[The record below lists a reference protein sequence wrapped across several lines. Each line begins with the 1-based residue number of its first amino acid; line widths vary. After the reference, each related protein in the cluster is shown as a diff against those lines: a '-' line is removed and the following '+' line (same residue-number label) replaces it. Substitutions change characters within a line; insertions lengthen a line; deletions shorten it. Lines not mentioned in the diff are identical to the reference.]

1 MDIEVLL
8 KKKKNIKSSITKL
21 QNKTEQEI
29 EKLNNVGL
37 LARKNRFLDFRT
49 ELKDILDS
57 IISICEEKDEET
69 YCTEKDEETYCTEKD
84 DILDTLEEIL
94 VAIDTQLMPSVVN
107 SDFEVKNQGS
117 SHSLVSARSAEVKL
131 PTLSLPIFSGVT
143 EEWLAFSDLFEAAV
157 SNNNDL
163 TGAQKLQYLKGSLKS
178 DALKIIN
185 SLSITNDNFEIAWK
199 LLRDRYFNKRGI
211 MSSLIKKFI
220 NITPLSGESSTQIL
234 KLIDSTKEFVRMLE
248 SLEYRVDPTTDTL
261 LMHMIYC
268 LSLIRIPGLGL
279 REPFQQM
286 SSQVSQ
292 CDSVKTCKSK
302 FRCKKCK
309 KPHHSLLH
317 FENVSVKGR
326 QGAVNVLNSREL
338 SINAPVFSPVP
349 ISSTSEPSENSRVV
363 DVTSCISDV
372 NPDVQIL
379 LCTAL
384 IQVRYIWGNYQTC
397 RCLLDSGSQASL
409 ITNECIEMLGIR
421 KEKANVRIS
430 CLGASDTR
438 LNGLAGIQFT
448 SHFSSQNSFHVSVYV
463 INKIVGMIPHHDL
476 DSSMRELFG
485 DISLADPAFYKS
497 SPIDVLLGVDLTLL
511 LLKGQT
517 LSLGKDK
524 PFAIRSELGWII
536 EGKANSSGQNSFHV
550 NHIQLVSDQLINKF
564 WELDSVPCAK
574 PLTSLEEA
582 CEDHF
587 VKTHSRDEN
596 GRYTVKLPFHTP
608 PTRLGNSKQN
618 AIRRL
623 ISVERHL
630 ISNPDKYKL
639 YRNFIK
645 EYIDLKHMELVPD
658 SEINNIKSLY
668 LPHHGVVRDTSCT
681 TKLRVVFDASSKT
694 SSGLFLNDLLMVGPR
709 VQTELFPILIQFRI
723 FSVAI
728 CSDVEKMFRQIK
740 VH

>member
-1 MDIEVLL
+1 
-8 KKKKNIKSSITKL
+8 
-21 QNKTEQEI
+21 
-29 EKLNNVGL
+29 
-37 LARKNRFLDFRT
+37 
-49 ELKDILDS
+49 
-57 IISICEEKDEET
+57 
-69 YCTEKDEETYCTEKD
+69 
-84 DILDTLEEIL
+84 
-94 VAIDTQLMPSVVN
+94 MPSVVN

-117 SHSLVSARSAEVKL
+117 SQSLVSARSSEVKL

-157 SNNNDL
+157 SNNKNL

-178 DALKIIN
+178 DALKIVN

-199 LLRDRYFNKRGI
+199 LLKDRYFNKREI

-234 KLIDSTKEFVRMLE
+234 NLIDSTKEFVRMLE
-248 SLEYRVDPTTDTL
+248 SLEYQVEPTSDTL
-261 LMHMIYC
+261 LMHMIFFKLDPNSRTWFERTFSTDVIPRKVTLVVSNAQSQYPLCNAEHTLSRCDTFLKLSVQGRLDFVKTTNVYFNC
-268 LSLIRIPGLGL
+268 LT
-279 REPFQQM
+279 PFH
-286 SSQVSQ
+286 
-292 CDSVKTCKSK
+292 SVKTCKCK

-317 FENVSVKGR
+317 IENVSAKGR
-326 QGAVNVLNSREL
+326 QGAVNVLNSTEL

-384 IQVRYIWGNYQTC
+384 IQVRDIWGNYQTC

-409 ITNECIEMLGIR
+409 ITNECIERLGLR
-421 KEKANVRIS
+421 KEKANVRIL

-448 SHFSSQNSFHVSVYV
+448 SHFSSQNSFHASFYV

-497 SPIDVLLGVDLTLL
+497 GPIDVLLGVDLTLP

-536 EGKANSSGQNSFHV
+536 GGKANSSGQNSFHV
-550 NHIQLVSDQLINKF
+550 NHIQLVSDHLINKF

-587 VKTHSRDEN
+587 LKTHSRDEN
-596 GRYTVKLPFHTP
+596 GRYTVRLPFHTP
-608 PTRLGNSKQN
+608 TTRLGNSKQN

-639 YRNFIK
+639 YRNFMK
-645 EYIDLKHMELVPD
+645 EYLDLKHMC
-658 SEINNIKSLY
+658 
-668 LPHHGVVRDTSCT
+668 G
-681 TKLRVVFDASSKT
+681 T
-694 SSGLFLNDLLMVGPR
+694 SSGL
-709 VQTELFPILIQFRI
+709 
-723 FSVAI
+723 
-728 CSDVEKMFRQIK
+728 
-740 VH
+740 